1 MGLIPLSKM
10 DDYELVDKDQDL
22 RGWKVQDATGKK
34 LGKVAEMLVDTD
46 KERVTTLLLDNNAE
60 YSIEDLE
67 LGDHVLLLTLQGQA
81 NVVPLDADVVNSG
94 KVVGTAQA
102 TGDNE
107 RRGAVE
113 SELRMPVIEEQLRV
127 GKRQVDKGGVR
138 VTRRVQ
144 DRPVQR
150 QVELREER
158 VDVTRRP
165 ADRPVDPAAVGALAE
180 LNIEV
185 VERAEVP
192 VVIKQER
199 VVEEVVIN
207 KQVAE
212 RTETVRD
219 TVRRTDV
226 VVEDLSGKDDLQTR
240 RDRYAQYE
248 PEFRQNYSQ
257 TYANSEYDYDRVA
270 PAYRF
275 GTELGNLDQHKD
287 WQSLESDARTH
298 WEKRNPG
305 RRQVM
310 ARALSHVRPSHLEI
324 GRAHV

>member
-22 RGWKVQDATGKK
+22 RGWKVQDATGKT
-34 LGKVAEMLVDTD
+34 LGKVAEMLVDSD

-81 NVVPLDADVVNSG
+81 NVVPLDGDVVNSG
-94 KVVGTAQA
+94 KVAAQS
-102 TGDNE
+102 TGRQE
-107 RRGAVE
+107 LRGAVE

-199 VVEEVVIN
+199 VVEEVVV
-207 KQVAE
+207 KKEATE
-212 RTETVRD
+212 RSETVRD
-219 TVRRTDV
+219 VVRRTDV
-226 VVEDLSGKDDLQTR
+226 EVK
-240 RDRYAQYE
+240 
-248 PEFRQNYSQ
+248 
-257 TYANSEYDYDRVA
+257 
-270 PAYRF
+270 
-275 GTELGNLDQHKD
+275 ELP
-287 WQSLESDARTH
+287 T
-298 WEKRNPG
+298 PP
-305 RRQVM
+305 
-310 ARALSHVRPSHLEI
+310 RPSRQL
-324 GRAHV
+324 

>member
-22 RGWKVQDATGKK
+22 RGWKVQDATGKN

-67 LGDHVLLLTLQGQA
+67 LGDNVLLLTLQGQA

-94 KVVGTAQA
+94 KVAAPSTDRQ
-102 TGDNE
+102 E
-107 RRGAVE
+107 LRGAVE

-165 ADRPVDPAAVGALAE
+165 ADRPVAPAAVGALAE

-199 VVEEVVIN
+199 VIEEVVV
-207 KQVAE
+207 KKEATE
-212 RTETVRD
+212 RSETVRD
-219 TVRRTDV
+219 VVRRTDV
-226 VVEDLSGKDDLQTR
+226 EVK
-240 RDRYAQYE
+240 
-248 PEFRQNYSQ
+248 
-257 TYANSEYDYDRVA
+257 
-270 PAYRF
+270 
-275 GTELGNLDQHKD
+275 ELP
-287 WQSLESDARTH
+287 T
-298 WEKRNPG
+298 PP
-305 RRQVM
+305 
-310 ARALSHVRPSHLEI
+310 RPSRQI
-324 GRAHV
+324 

>member
-10 DDYELVDKDQDL
+10 DDYELVDKEKDL
-22 RGWKVQDATGKK
+22 CGWKVQDATGKT

-60 YSIEDLE
+60 YSVEDLE
-67 LGDHVLLLTLQGQA
+67 LGNHVLLLTLQGQA

-94 KVVGTAQA
+94 KVAAPSTDRQ
-102 TGDNE
+102 E
-107 RRGAVE
+107 LRGAVE

-199 VVEEVVIN
+199 VVEEVVV
-207 KQVAE
+207 KKEATE
-212 RTETVRD
+212 RSETVRD
-219 TVRRTDV
+219 VVRRTDV
-226 VVEDLSGKDDLQTR
+226 EVK
-240 RDRYAQYE
+240 
-248 PEFRQNYSQ
+248 
-257 TYANSEYDYDRVA
+257 
-270 PAYRF
+270 
-275 GTELGNLDQHKD
+275 ELP
-287 WQSLESDARTH
+287 T
-298 WEKRNPG
+298 PP
-305 RRQVM
+305 
-310 ARALSHVRPSHLEI
+310 RPSRQI
-324 GRAHV
+324 

>member
-94 KVVGTAQA
+94 KVAAPSTERQ
-102 TGDNE
+102 E

-199 VVEEVVIN
+199 VVEEVVV
-207 KQVAE
+207 KKEATE
-212 RTETVRD
+212 RSETVRD
-219 TVRRTDV
+219 VVRRTDV
-226 VVEDLSGKDDLQTR
+226 EVK
-240 RDRYAQYE
+240 
-248 PEFRQNYSQ
+248 
-257 TYANSEYDYDRVA
+257 
-270 PAYRF
+270 
-275 GTELGNLDQHKD
+275 ELP
-287 WQSLESDARTH
+287 T
-298 WEKRNPG
+298 PP
-305 RRQVM
+305 
-310 ARALSHVRPSHLEI
+310 RPSRQI
-324 GRAHV
+324 

>member
-22 RGWKVQDATGKK
+22 RGWKVQDATGRT

-199 VVEEVVIN
+199 VVEEVVV
-207 KQVAE
+207 KKEATE
-212 RTETVRD
+212 RSETVRD
-219 TVRRTDV
+219 VVRRTDV
-226 VVEDLSGKDDLQTR
+226 EV
-240 RDRYAQYE
+240 
-248 PEFRQNYSQ
+248 N
-257 TYANSEYDYDRVA
+257 
-270 PAYRF
+270 
-275 GTELGNLDQHKD
+275 ELP
-287 WQSLESDARTH
+287 T
-298 WEKRNPG
+298 PP
-305 RRQVM
+305 
-310 ARALSHVRPSHLEI
+310 RPSRQI
-324 GRAHV
+324 